1 MAGLA
6 GAIRQICITEASI
19 KATEFNR
26 AEKIQALYNYLMSN
40 EFKQRVEAIIETSA
54 EMRQIIDKQRK
65 SMLASWSKLDNSVD
79 QMGFLVSDIVGSID
93 GISGNA
99 LGPVRGLELEEGS
112 EAAWITNNGDFL
124 PVFVSLL

>member
-1 MAGLA
+1 
-6 GAIRQICITEASI
+6 
-19 KATEFNR
+19 
-26 AEKIQALYNYLMSN
+26 MSN

-112 EAAWITNNGDFL
+112 EAA
-124 PVFVSLL
+124 